1 MTGIAHRQQ
10 QALSTELN
18 IESAR
23 KYAQSSQAENTM
35 RAYKSAFNRWCLWA
49 VANER
54 PQLPADPSDVAV
66 YMSHLAD
73 SGKAWATINTAL
85 AAIEFV
91 HTQKGLSSIRTSRE
105 VITVGKGIRR
115 TIGTAQVGAKS
126 LSVEDLRKICSTF
139 GNDLIDVRNKAI
151 LLLGFTGAFRRSEI
165 VSLSLTDINRK
176 DDGYLVTLRRSKTDQ
191 DGKGMTKGIPF
202 GSNPLTCPVTALDRW
217 IAKHP
222 HAETKGTLLF
232 CTNNGLSLSDW
243 SVNYILKQSMLKAGL
258 DPTGYSAH
266 SLRVGFVTAAA
277 KADKRL
283 DQIMEQTGH
292 KSVEITMKYVRAAR
306 TIKDSAVNGIGV

>member
-1 MTGIAHRQQ
+1 MSEIERRNNS
-10 QALSTELN
+10 ALSTELS
-18 IESAR
+18 IESAK
-23 KYAQSSQAENTM
+23 KYAESSQAQNTI
-35 RAYKSAFNRWCLWA
+35 RAYKSAFKKWCLWA

-54 PQLPADPSDVAV
+54 PQLPADPSDVAI
-66 YMSHLAD
+66 YMSYLAD
-73 SGKAWATINTAL
+73 GGKAWATINTAL

-91 HTQKGLSSIRTSRE
+91 HTQKGLPSIRTSRE

-126 LSVEDLRKICSTF
+126 LSVEDLRKVCSTF
-139 GNDLIDVRNKAI
+139 GNDTIDVRNKAI

-165 VSLSLTDINRK
+165 VSLSLPDLNRK
-176 DDGYLVTLRRSKTDQ
+176 DDGYLVTLRKSKTDQ

-202 GSNPLTCPVTALDRW
+202 GSNPLTCPVIALDRW

-222 HAETKGTLLF
+222 HADTKGALLF
-232 CTNNGLSLSDW
+232 CTQNGLSLSDW
-243 SVNYILKQSMLKAGL
+243 SVNYVLKQSMIKAGL
-258 DPTGYSAH
+258 DPSGYSAH

-292 KSVEITMKYVRAAR
+292 KSVEVAMRYIRAAR